1 LIGPCPKFAI
11 AAACLTLLMAG
22 AVPSTLA
29 QTQQQLDACA
39 GKGAVPTDIQI
50 DSCACHCGSHTAAT
64 VGSAHAEP
72 VILTCLETR
81 YDQTSNLI
89 THYVVFEKAGEAS
102 PAHLRMD
109 DKTPDMTVVEIS
121 ETTIQATVNKTDLM
135 PVPSK
140 IDACLAQARKA
151 SSGVHALGV
160 PGSDVIPFIV
170 FDCQHRAGLSTNP
183 VPITLDVTIN
193 RITGAFKVIR
203 SQDKNQAHSTQNSGT
218 CTVTT
223 PKF

>member
-1 LIGPCPKFAI
+1 VEVELIGPCPKFAI

-22 AVPSTLA
+22 AAPSTLA
-29 QTQQQLDACA
+29 QTQQQLDA
-39 GKGAVPTDIQI
+39 
-50 DSCACHCGSHTAAT
+50 SHTAAT

-72 VILTCLETR
+72 VILTCLETH
-81 YDQTSNLI
+81 YDQTSNPNLI
-89 THYVVFEKAGEAS
+89 PHYVVFEKAGEAS
-102 PAHLRMD
+102 SAHLRMD
-109 DKTPDMTVVEIS
+109 DKPPDMTVVEIS
-121 ETTIQATVNKTDLM
+121 ETKIQARVNETDLM

-140 IDACLAQARKA
+140 IDACLAQAIKA

-160 PGSDVIPFIV
+160 PSSDVIMFIV
-170 FDCQHRAGLSTNP
+170 LDCQHRARLSTNP
-183 VPITLDVTIN
+183 VPIILDVTIN

-203 SQDKNQAHSTQNSGT
+203 SQDKTPAHSTQNYGT